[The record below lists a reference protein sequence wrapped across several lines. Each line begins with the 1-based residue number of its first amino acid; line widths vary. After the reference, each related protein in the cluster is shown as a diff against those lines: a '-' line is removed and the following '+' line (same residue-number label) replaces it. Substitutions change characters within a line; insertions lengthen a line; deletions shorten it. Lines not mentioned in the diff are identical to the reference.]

1 MKILLVTEFFPTGK
15 DLRFSGGVESRTFF
29 VAKYLAKRNEVIV
42 MTSRTGNS
50 PLFEKMFNFKIHRVG
65 PSRKYNPTVGDIF
78 ARVRFILSAIKA
90 AKRLEIDIIDGSN
103 FISHFIAARIA
114 NNKKIPAVAWYPDV
128 WIGSWI
134 KNSGSL
140 GIFGEILERINLK
153 YPFSSYIAIS
163 EQTKKKLKNFI
174 KNRVIVIPCGVD
186 QSEFKGQPS
195 KFPNPTIICI
205 SRLTKYKNLRILI
218 LAFAHLSTKLNAR
231 LIIVG
236 SGPQKSELLSLTNG
250 LKLKNRIKF
259 LENLPRKDLASLIKS
274 SHIFSLPSLVEGF
287 GIATIESAA
296 AGLPYVNSNIPI
308 QREVT
313 GNGKGG
319 FLVDPQDPIN
329 FSNHFYK
336 LMTDKNLYQKKSKEG
351 LDLAKKYQWSKIADQ
366 TEVLYKSLYTKN
378 AQLRKI
384 G

>member
-1 MKILLVTEFFPTGK
+1 MHEEQNPKEYV
-15 DLRFSGGVESRTFF
+15 
-29 VAKYLAKRNEVIV
+29 
-42 MTSRTGNS
+42 
-50 PLFEKMFNFKIHRVG
+50 FEKIKID
-65 PSRKYNPTVGDIF
+65 DIKEDYLIEYKKTSSNIEGT
-78 ARVRFILSAIKA
+78 RMQIIYY
-90 AKRLEIDIIDGSN
+90 LEYFHDRGLNLKGKIIDLTY
-103 FISHFIAARIA
+103 
-114 NNKKIPAVAWYPDV
+114 NKEYI
-128 WIGSWI
+128 I
-134 KNSGSL
+134 
-140 GIFGEILERINLK
+140 E
-153 YPFSSYIAIS
+153 FS
-163 EQTKKKLKNFI
+163 EKTKKKLKNFI